1 MINLS
6 SLSRRTF
13 LKGVGSVSAA
23 AGLMGLIPGTAQA
36 VESIGANPV
45 LLNKRAGKRVYHS
58 CLRNCA
64 DRCLLRFSVQNGR
77 MTWVEGA
84 DEQYKTG
91 TCPCVKGL
99 TYVQY
104 TYAPDRILHPMV
116 RIGPK
121 GSHKWR
127 RISWEEAWKILVD
140 KTKETISKYGAEAIL
155 PYSYSGNYGMI
166 GMRGMDRFFNKLGAS
181 YLDRLVCIAAGA
193 VGCKMTQGTTEGP
206 DPELIPTADAYISW
220 GWNETCSNI
229 HVLKY
234 VNELRDRGGK
244 VISVN
249 PNRTPLSSQ
258 ADIWLQPKPSTD
270 AWVCVGAIKY
280 LIEHDMVNWDYLNQN
295 CMGVEECLDYCKSIS
310 WEDIVKTTGLEKKEI
325 EEFADLLGHC
335 KNVIM
340 RGGLGMNRNYNGAR
354 MARAYSILFAVRG
367 FFGRPN
373 TGIIYSNA
381 RLLLG
386 LNGNKGRGDYMIGKV
401 QHVNMTS
408 LDTALLPDKPWTDLD
423 KKPIKP
429 IHMLVIYN
437 GNPMSVS
444 PNTNLLEKN
453 LKRDD
458 LFVVGFDM
466 IMTDS
471 MDLCDIILPA
481 STQFETDDLIA
492 DYGAWY
498 LQVCNKVIE
507 PLGESMPNWDFFAE
521 WGRRMGFTD
530 QEFKDTSIDCIK
542 QWMTTDAPYYK
553 GVTYELLQEK
563 KFLHIDLPVSV
574 PNYGEGKINTP
585 SGKIELYSEQMK
597 KLGYHPV
604 IDLGLPEDEMPEE
617 ERKLPFRM
625 LSPAIPQRVNSEFY
639 NVKYMRA
646 FNAYECEINPQD
658 AQKLGINAGDRVK
671 LSNQRGHAFFIAR
684 VTTRVKPGVVRTAK
698 NNWRRMN
705 PYGIG
710 TSTNCLTTSRLTDL
724 GGCSAYHSTRVNVEK
739 A

>member
-166 GMRGMDRFFNKLGAS
+166 GMRGMDRFFIKLRAS

-193 VGCKMTQGTTEGP
+193 LGCKMTQGTTEGP

-280 LIEHDMVNWDYLNQN
+280 LIEHDMVNWD
-295 CMGVEECLDYCKSIS
+295 
-310 WEDIVKTTGLEKKEI
+310 
-325 EEFADLLGHC
+325 
-335 KNVIM
+335 
-340 RGGLGMNRNYNGAR
+340 
-354 MARAYSILFAVRG
+354 
-367 FFGRPN
+367 
-373 TGIIYSNA
+373 
-381 RLLLG
+381 
-386 LNGNKGRGDYMIGKV
+386 
-401 QHVNMTS
+401 
-408 LDTALLPDKPWTDLD
+408 
-423 KKPIKP
+423 
-429 IHMLVIYN
+429 
-437 GNPMSVS
+437 
-444 PNTNLLEKN
+444 
-453 LKRDD
+453 
-458 LFVVGFDM
+458 
-466 IMTDS
+466 
-471 MDLCDIILPA
+471 
-481 STQFETDDLIA
+481 
-492 DYGAWY
+492 
-498 LQVCNKVIE
+498 
-507 PLGESMPNWDFFAE
+507 
-521 WGRRMGFTD
+521 
-530 QEFKDTSIDCIK
+530 
-542 QWMTTDAPYYK
+542 
-553 GVTYELLQEK
+553 
-563 KFLHIDLPVSV
+563 
-574 PNYGEGKINTP
+574 
-585 SGKIELYSEQMK
+585 
-597 KLGYHPV
+597 
-604 IDLGLPEDEMPEE
+604 
-617 ERKLPFRM
+617 
-625 LSPAIPQRVNSEFY
+625 
-639 NVKYMRA
+639 
-646 FNAYECEINPQD
+646 
-658 AQKLGINAGDRVK
+658 
-671 LSNQRGHAFFIAR
+671 
-684 VTTRVKPGVVRTAK
+684 
-698 NNWRRMN
+698 
-705 PYGIG
+705 
-710 TSTNCLTTSRLTDL
+710 
-724 GGCSAYHSTRVNVEK
+724 
-739 A
+739 